1 MIKTNNYCLAD
12 IMEREGK
19 DAELVGFV
27 SSFLRASR
35 GSEAQVQRAKKIRA
49 KAETRLARR
58 PRNEEKRL

>member
-1 MIKTNNYCLAD
+1 
-12 IMEREGK
+12 MEKEGK

-27 SSFLRASR
+27 SSFLRAGR
-35 GSEAQVQRAKKIRA
+35 GSEAQVQHAKKIRA